1 MKYTLDIFIRTILK
15 NSILS
20 LFILFVVLLGL
31 FPGISNFQL
40 DASSDSLVL
49 ENDPDLKTYRE
60 MGNLFSDSDF
70 LIVTLRPNDG
80 IFNIKI
86 QKAWENAVEKK
97 ILDYTKEIYV
107 KGEVLYIKVSNPILK
122 QEILYS
128 KQKVINLINEELEKD
143 LIKKIVLK

>member
-1 MKYTLDIFIRTILK
+1 MKRNYK
-15 NSILS
+15 
-20 LFILFVVLLGL
+20 
-31 FPGISNFQL
+31 
-40 DASSDSLVL
+40 
-49 ENDPDLKTYRE
+49 
-60 MGNLFSDSDF
+60 
-70 LIVTLRPNDG
+70 LRPIKNIIENFVEQKSISDG
-80 IFNIKI
+80 IFNVKV

>member
-1 MKYTLDIFIRTILK
+1 MKRNYKLK
-15 NSILS
+15 PIKNIIESFVEQDSIS
-20 LFILFVVLLGL
+20 
-31 FPGISNFQL
+31 
-40 DASSDSLVL
+40 
-49 ENDPDLKTYRE
+49 
-60 MGNLFSDSDF
+60 
-70 LIVTLRPNDG
+70 DG

-107 KGEVLYIKVSNPILK
+107 KGEILYIRVSNPILK

-128 KQKVINLINEELEKD
+128 RQKVINLINEELEKD

>member
-1 MKYTLDIFIRTILK
+1 MKRNYKLK
-15 NSILS
+15 PIKNIIENFVKQKSIS
-20 LFILFVVLLGL
+20 
-31 FPGISNFQL
+31 
-40 DASSDSLVL
+40 
-49 ENDPDLKTYRE
+49 
-60 MGNLFSDSDF
+60 
-70 LIVTLRPNDG
+70 DG
-80 IFNIKI
+80 IFNVKV

>member
-1 MKYTLDIFIRTILK
+1 MKRNYKLK
-15 NSILS
+15 PIKNIIENFVEQKSIS
-20 LFILFVVLLGL
+20 
-31 FPGISNFQL
+31 
-40 DASSDSLVL
+40 
-49 ENDPDLKTYRE
+49 
-60 MGNLFSDSDF
+60 
-70 LIVTLRPNDG
+70 DG
-80 IFNIKI
+80 IFNVKV

-97 ILDYTKEIYV
+97 ILDYTTEIYV

>member
-1 MKYTLDIFIRTILK
+1 MKRNYKLKPLK
-15 NSILS
+15 NIIESFVEQDSIS
-20 LFILFVVLLGL
+20 
-31 FPGISNFQL
+31 
-40 DASSDSLVL
+40 
-49 ENDPDLKTYRE
+49 
-60 MGNLFSDSDF
+60 
-70 LIVTLRPNDG
+70 DG

-107 KGEVLYIKVSNPILK
+107 KGEILYIKVSNPILK

>member
-1 MKYTLDIFIRTILK
+1 MKRNYKLK
-15 NSILS
+15 PIKNIIESFVEQDSIS
-20 LFILFVVLLGL
+20 
-31 FPGISNFQL
+31 
-40 DASSDSLVL
+40 
-49 ENDPDLKTYRE
+49 
-60 MGNLFSDSDF
+60 
-70 LIVTLRPNDG
+70 DG

-107 KGEVLYIKVSNPILK
+107 KGNILYIKVSNPILK

-128 KQKVINLINEELEKD
+128 RQKVINLINEELEKD

>member
-1 MKYTLDIFIRTILK
+1 MKRNYKLNPIK
-15 NSILS
+15 NIIES
-20 LFILFVVLLGL
+20 FVEQDN
-31 FPGISNFQL
+31 IS
-40 DASSDSLVL
+40 
-49 ENDPDLKTYRE
+49 
-60 MGNLFSDSDF
+60 
-70 LIVTLRPNDG
+70 DG

-107 KGEVLYIKVSNPILK
+107 KGEILYIKVSNPILK

-128 KQKVINLINEELEKD
+128 RQKVINLINEELEKD

>member
-1 MKYTLDIFIRTILK
+1 MKRNYKLK
-15 NSILS
+15 PIKNIIENFVEQKSIS
-20 LFILFVVLLGL
+20 
-31 FPGISNFQL
+31 
-40 DASSDSLVL
+40 
-49 ENDPDLKTYRE
+49 
-60 MGNLFSDSDF
+60 
-70 LIVTLRPNDG
+70 DG
-80 IFNIKI
+80 IFNVKV

-128 KQKVINLINEELEKD
+128 KQKVINIINEELEKD

>member
-1 MKYTLDIFIRTILK
+1 MKRNYKLK
-15 NSILS
+15 PIKNIIESFVEQDSIS
-20 LFILFVVLLGL
+20 
-31 FPGISNFQL
+31 
-40 DASSDSLVL
+40 
-49 ENDPDLKTYRE
+49 
-60 MGNLFSDSDF
+60 
-70 LIVTLRPNDG
+70 DG

-107 KGEVLYIKVSNPILK
+107 KGDILYIKVSNPILK

-128 KQKVINLINEELEKD
+128 RQKVINLINEELEKG

>member
-1 MKYTLDIFIRTILK
+1 MKRNYKLK
-15 NSILS
+15 PIKNIIESFVEQKSIS
-20 LFILFVVLLGL
+20 
-31 FPGISNFQL
+31 
-40 DASSDSLVL
+40 
-49 ENDPDLKTYRE
+49 
-60 MGNLFSDSDF
+60 
-70 LIVTLRPNDG
+70 DG
-80 IFNIKI
+80 IFNVKI

>member
-1 MKYTLDIFIRTILK
+1 MKRNYKLK
-15 NSILS
+15 PMKNIIKNFVEQKSIS
-20 LFILFVVLLGL
+20 
-31 FPGISNFQL
+31 
-40 DASSDSLVL
+40 
-49 ENDPDLKTYRE
+49 
-60 MGNLFSDSDF
+60 
-70 LIVTLRPNDG
+70 DG
-80 IFNIKI
+80 IFNVKV

>member
-1 MKYTLDIFIRTILK
+1 MKRNYKLK
-15 NSILS
+15 PIKNIIES
-20 LFILFVVLLGL
+20 FVEQDS
-31 FPGISNFQL
+31 ISN
-40 DASSDSLVL
+40 
-49 ENDPDLKTYRE
+49 
-60 MGNLFSDSDF
+60 
-70 LIVTLRPNDG
+70 G

>member
-1 MKYTLDIFIRTILK
+1 MKRNYKLK
-15 NSILS
+15 PIKNIIES
-20 LFILFVVLLGL
+20 FVEQDS
-31 FPGISNFQL
+31 ISN
-40 DASSDSLVL
+40 
-49 ENDPDLKTYRE
+49 
-60 MGNLFSDSDF
+60 
-70 LIVTLRPNDG
+70 G

-107 KGEVLYIKVSNPILK
+107 KGEILYIKVSNPILK

-128 KQKVINLINEELEKD
+128 RQKVINLINEELEKD

>member
-1 MKYTLDIFIRTILK
+1 MKRNYKLK
-15 NSILS
+15 PIKNIIESFVEQDSIS
-20 LFILFVVLLGL
+20 
-31 FPGISNFQL
+31 
-40 DASSDSLVL
+40 
-49 ENDPDLKTYRE
+49 
-60 MGNLFSDSDF
+60 
-70 LIVTLRPNDG
+70 DG

-107 KGEVLYIKVSNPILK
+107 KGDILYIKVSNPILK

-128 KQKVINLINEELEKD
+128 RLKVINLINEELEKD

>member
-1 MKYTLDIFIRTILK
+1 MKRNYKLK
-15 NSILS
+15 PIKNIIENFVEQKSIS
-20 LFILFVVLLGL
+20 
-31 FPGISNFQL
+31 
-40 DASSDSLVL
+40 
-49 ENDPDLKTYRE
+49 
-60 MGNLFSDSDF
+60 
-70 LIVTLRPNDG
+70 DG
-80 IFNIKI
+80 IFNIKV

-107 KGEVLYIKVSNPILK
+107 RGEVLYIKVSNPILK

>member
-1 MKYTLDIFIRTILK
+1 MKRNYKLK
-15 NSILS
+15 PIKNIIESFVEQDSIS
-20 LFILFVVLLGL
+20 
-31 FPGISNFQL
+31 
-40 DASSDSLVL
+40 
-49 ENDPDLKTYRE
+49 
-60 MGNLFSDSDF
+60 
-70 LIVTLRPNDG
+70 DG

-107 KGEVLYIKVSNPILK
+107 KGDILYIKVSNPILK

-128 KQKVINLINEELEKD
+128 RQKVINLINEELDKD

>member
-1 MKYTLDIFIRTILK
+1 MKRNYKLK
-15 NSILS
+15 PIKNIIESFVDQDSIS
-20 LFILFVVLLGL
+20 
-31 FPGISNFQL
+31 
-40 DASSDSLVL
+40 
-49 ENDPDLKTYRE
+49 
-60 MGNLFSDSDF
+60 
-70 LIVTLRPNDG
+70 DG

-107 KGEVLYIKVSNPILK
+107 KGDILYIKVSNPILK

-128 KQKVINLINEELEKD
+128 RQKVINLINEELEKD